1 MKKDRKRKEESHDPN
16 SQEYAADAVPVA
28 VAGHAAGCL
37 E

>member
-16 SQEYAADAVPVA
+16 SQEYAADAVA